1 LIFEWILET
10 FFFGII
16 ICPFMKISP
25 LFWGEG
31 GGRVLGYPVCKAEV
45 YQNDLNNNNA
55 YLKN

>member
-16 ICPFMKISP
+16 YLSFYENFSSF
-25 LFWGEG
+25 LGGG